1 MLDTAGKLFEKLLQ
15 PRLLKAIEE
24 AGGLS
29 QRQHGFRKGHSTIHA
44 IASVVDTIERAQS
57 VNHHSRK
64 LTLLAILDVKNAFNS
79 ARWSDML
86 NALERRFKLPV
97 YLMSVM
103 KNYLKDRTLLYDTD
117 QGQRT
122 KALSGGAAQGSILG
136 PYLWNVTYDD
146 LLRLEMP
153 RDTELVAYADDVGV
167 LITAHTVEEA
177 QRHLNEAMRRVKRW
191 MNEHSCHLQ
200 KQRPKSLF
208 LQGNVYRRVSH
219 SGSEKQIFKLHQV

>member
-24 AGGLS
+24 AGGCPNDNTDS
-29 QRQHGFRKGHSTIHA
+29 
-44 IASVVDTIERAQS
+44 ERALHYPRNCIGS
-57 VNHHSRK
+57 RHNREGPVRNHHSRK

-122 KALSGGAAQGSILG
+122 KALSGGAAQGRS
-136 PYLWNVTYDD
+136 
-146 LLRLEMP
+146 
-153 RDTELVAYADDVGV
+153 
-167 LITAHTVEEA
+167 
-177 QRHLNEAMRRVKRW
+177 
-191 MNEHSCHLQ
+191 
-200 KQRPKSLF
+200 
-208 LQGNVYRRVSH
+208 
-219 SGSEKQIFKLHQV
+219 

>member
-1 MLDTAGKLFEKLLQ
+1 
-15 PRLLKAIEE
+15 
-24 AGGLS
+24 
-29 QRQHGFRKGHSTIHA
+29 
-44 IASVVDTIERAQS
+44 
-57 VNHHSRK
+57 
-64 LTLLAILDVKNAFNS
+64 
-79 ARWSDML
+79 ML

-146 LLRLEMP
+146 LLGLEMP

-191 MNEHSCHLQ
+191 MNEHSLSLAEAKTQIVVFTRKRIQTSVTLRIGETDIQTASSVKYLGVILDTKVELLASYTASSRQGRGSHKALSRLMANTNGPKCSKRRLLMSVMTSIYFTEQ
-200 KQRPKSLF
+200 KYGPKL
-208 LQGNVYRRVSH
+208 
-219 SGSEKQIFKLHQV
+219 